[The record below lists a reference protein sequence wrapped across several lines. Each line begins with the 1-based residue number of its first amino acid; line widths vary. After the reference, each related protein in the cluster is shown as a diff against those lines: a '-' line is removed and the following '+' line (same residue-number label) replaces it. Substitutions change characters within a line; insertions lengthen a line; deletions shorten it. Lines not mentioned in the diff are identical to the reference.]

1 MAIPAIPAQKAA
13 CVAGQPTAASYTWN
27 FQNET
32 NQIFKDIQSDA
43 QQALYDADTL
53 QSYRLNP
60 DVDWRT
66 YGDQLNQVKDYI
78 NDMGAKLCRLEAI
91 RRVAAP
97 WQQREID
104 QIATSLRLMAD
115 NTEDAIMLG
124 NARPTDLWSAAY
136 RLNLNNL
143 DAETR
148 GLTHSVGKA
157 VEYPGVSKKYQSL
170 RQGLGAPAS

>member
-1 MAIPAIPAQKAA
+1 VPAIPAEKPA

-43 QQALYDADTL
+43 QQALFDADTL
-53 QSYRLNP
+53 QSYL
-60 DVDWRT
+60 DDTDMDWPV

-104 QIATSLRLMAD
+104 QIAASLKPMAD
-115 NTEDAIMLG
+115 NAQDAIMLG
-124 NARPTDLWSAAY
+124 NAKPLDLWSAAF
-136 RLNLNNL
+136 RVNLNYL
-143 DAETR
+143 DSETR
-148 GLTHSVGKA
+148 NLTHSVDKA
-157 VEYPGVSKKYQSL
+157 VEYPSVSKKYQSL
-170 RQGLGAPAS
+170 RQSLGAPAS